1 MSIKAF
7 LTVFAALLAAV
18 AWAYGSTLAR
28 AADRWS
34 GDPQYSHGYLVP
46 VFALYLLYRRRA
58 ILSQGVLAPSWLAV
72 FPLALGVGLRFV
84 ETYYYYNGLDQ
95 LSMVPMALGAAF
107 ATGGKTAARWAWPA
121 ALFLVFM
128 VPLPFRL
135 QTAMSGQLQTVATQ
149 MSSYVLVTAGLPAVT
164 EGNVI
169 VVQDIRI
176 GVVEACSGLGMGV
189 TFLALA
195 AAFALVTKSALP
207 VRFVLLVSALP
218 IAVLANVARITVTAV
233 LFYWDQS
240 DAARAVY
247 HDLAGWL
254 MIPLGC
260 AMILFENWFL
270 ERVLVRDDPAPD
282 RPRVMRPTI
291 IRPPRPA

>member
-7 LTVFAALLAAV
+7 LMLFVGLLISIS
-18 AWAYGSTLAR
+18 WAYGWTLVR
-28 AADRWS
+28 AAERWS

-58 ILSQGVLAPSWLAV
+58 VLAQGVLAPSWLAV
-72 FPLALGVGLRFV
+72 FPLALGVGLRFL

-95 LSMVPMALGAAF
+95 LSVVPMTLGAAL
-107 ATGGKTAARWAWPA
+107 AAGGRAAARWAWPA
-121 ALFLVFM
+121 AVFLVFM

-135 QTAMSGQLQTVATQ
+135 QTAMSGQLQSVATQ
-149 MSSYVLVTAGLPAVT
+149 MSSYLLVTAGLPAVT

-169 VVQDIRI
+169 IVQDVKI

-195 AAFALVTKSALP
+195 AAFTLVTKSALP
-207 VRFVLLVSALP
+207 VRLALLISALP
-218 IAVLANVARITVTAV
+218 IAILANVARISVTAV

-240 DAARAVY
+240 ESARAVF

-260 AMILFENWFL
+260 AMLLFECWFL
-270 ERVLVRDDPAPD
+270 ERVFVRDGPRRDLPRGPRLAPA
-282 RPRVMRPTI
+282 
-291 IRPPRPA
+291 

>member
-7 LTVFAALLAAV
+7 LMLFVGLLISII
-18 AWAYGSTLAR
+18 WAYGWTLVR
-28 AADRWS
+28 AAERWS

-58 ILSQGVLAPSWLAV
+58 VLAQGVLAPSWLAV
-72 FPLALGVGLRFV
+72 FPLALGVGLRFL

-95 LSMVPMALGAAF
+95 LSVVPMTLGAAL
-107 ATGGKTAARWAWPA
+107 AAGGRAAARWAWPA
-121 ALFLVFM
+121 AVFLVFM

-135 QTAMSGQLQTVATQ
+135 QTAMSGQLQSVATQ
-149 MSSYVLVTAGLPAVT
+149 MSSYLLVTAGLPAVT

-169 VVQDIRI
+169 IVQDVKI

-195 AAFALVTKSALP
+195 AAFTLVTKSALP
-207 VRFVLLVSALP
+207 VRLALLISALP
-218 IAVLANVARITVTAV
+218 IAILANVARISVTAV

-240 DAARAVY
+240 ESARAVF

-260 AMILFENWFL
+260 AMLLFECWFL
-270 ERVLVRDDPAPD
+270 ERVFVRDGPRRDLPRGPRLAPA
-282 RPRVMRPTI
+282 
-291 IRPPRPA
+291 